1 MSFTKINIAEQSFNP
16 FDLISKQW
24 MLISAGTEQKWN
36 TMTASWGGVGV
47 IWGKPSATCYIRHS
61 RYTKEFVDNSEYYT
75 LTFLQDGHREA
86 LNLLGSK
93 SGRDMDKMHDSGL
106 TPVMVEGQPA
116 FAEAELVLVC
126 RKRCKSEI
134 APEDILQ
141 QETLDRW
148 YGDKDYHTMYI
159 GEIVTAYRA
168 EK

>member
-1 MSFTKINIAEQSFNP
+1 MAFRETDIHTLKFNP
-16 FDLISKQW
+16 FDKISKQW
-24 MLISAGTEQKWN
+24 MLITAGDRTKSN

-61 RYTKEFVDNSEYYT
+61 RYTKEFVDNSEYFT
-75 LTFLQDGHREA
+75 LSFLRDGYRDA
-86 LNLLGSK
+86 LSVLGSK

-106 TPVMVEGQPA
+106 TPTFVDGQPT

-141 QETLDRW
+141 QETLDKW
-148 YGDKDYHTMYI
+148 YGDQDYHTMYI
-159 GEIVTAYRA
+159 GEIVAAYRG
-168 EK
+168 

>member
-24 MLISAGTEQKWN
+24 MLISAGTEEKWN

-61 RYTKEFVDNSEYYT
+61 RYT
-75 LTFLQDGHREA
+75 
-86 LNLLGSK
+86 NLLGTK
-93 SGRDMDKMHDSGL
+93 SGRDIDKMHNSGL

-126 RKRCKSEI
+126 RKRCKSDI

-141 QETLDRW
+141 QETLDKW
-148 YGDKDYHTMYI
+148 YSDQDYHTMYI
-159 GEIVTAYRA
+159 GEIVAAYRA